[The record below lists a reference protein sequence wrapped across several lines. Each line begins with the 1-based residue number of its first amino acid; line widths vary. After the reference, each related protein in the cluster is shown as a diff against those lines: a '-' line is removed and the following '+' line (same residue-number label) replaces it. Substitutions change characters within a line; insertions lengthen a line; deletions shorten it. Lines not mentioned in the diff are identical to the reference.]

1 MRLLLKETIELH
13 PQENYKTVAFADTRV
28 PRKRKRLAGLYIY
41 RLDELQYLVE
51 KFDASRR
58 RFWLDEVVCISKD
71 EDLWAR
77 KSQLLEYGY
86 ISKSGKLSDD
96 LEPSNLQLI
105 DSTEFFEIGNLNKVL
120 NVFEKKWIPLP
131 YFSFNKISN
140 DKFGPTDWVRLYFER
155 INETEIKCVLLVF
168 SNFS

>member
-1 MRLLLKETIELH
+1 MRDSISLIANSGLQFYHFEAKL
-13 PQENYKTVAFADTRV
+13 NADIQKDSKFRF
-28 PRKRKRLAGLYIY
+28 
-41 RLDELQYLVE
+41 VE

-155 INETEIKCVLLVF
+155 INETDP
-168 SNFS
+168 ST

>member
-1 MRLLLKETIELH
+1 MTAPEELL
-13 PQENYKTVAFADTRV
+13 
-28 PRKRKRLAGLYIY
+28 
-41 RLDELQYLVE
+41 
-51 KFDASRR
+51 

-120 NVFEKKWIPLP
+120 NVFEKKWIP
-131 YFSFNKISN
+131 
-140 DKFGPTDWVRLYFER
+140 
-155 INETEIKCVLLVF
+155 
-168 SNFS
+168 

>member
-1 MRLLLKETIELH
+1 MRDSISLIANSGLQFYHFEAKL
-13 PQENYKTVAFADTRV
+13 NADIKKDSKFRF
-28 PRKRKRLAGLYIY
+28 
-41 RLDELQYLVE
+41 VE

-105 DSTEFFEIGNLNKVL
+105 D
-120 NVFEKKWIPLP
+120 
-131 YFSFNKISN
+131 
-140 DKFGPTDWVRLYFER
+140 
-155 INETEIKCVLLVF
+155 
-168 SNFS
+168 